1 MSQFKNKTV
10 LITGGAAGIG
20 KTTADK
26 FLQEGATVEIWDFN
40 EDAAKNQIKIWE
52 EEGFSVSFQK
62 VNVADVNQVE
72 KAMSGLIDRHG
83 KIDVLVN
90 NAGITKDGTLL
101 KMEKDQWQAVI
112 DVNLSGVYYCGRAA
126 AKLMA
131 EQGSGVILNASSVVA
146 HNGNFGQSNYVASKS
161 GVIGMTK
168 TWAKELGRKG
178 VRVNAVAPG
187 FINTS
192 MVDTVPEKVLDSLK
206 EKTPLGRL
214 GEPEDIAEAYLFLAS
229 DKAAF
234 ITGTVLNVDGGLIF

>member
-1 MSQFKNKTV
+1 MSQFENKVV

-26 FLQEGATVEIWDFN
+26 FLLEGATVEVWDVN
-40 EDAAKNQIKIWE
+40 DDAAKAQINNWGKE
-52 EEGFSVSFQK
+52 DYSVSYQH
-62 VNVADVNQVE
+62 VNVADADSVE
-72 KAMSGLIDRHG
+72 TAMNGLIERHG

-112 DVNLSGVYYCGRAA
+112 DINLSGVYYCGRAA

-178 VRVNAVAPG
+178 IRVNAVAPG

-192 MVDTVPEKVLDSLK
+192 MVDTVPDKVLDSLK
-206 EKTPLGRL
+206 DKTPLGRL

-234 ITGTVLNVDGGLIF
+234 ITGAVLNVDGGLIF

>member
-1 MSQFKNKTV
+1 MSLFENKVV

-26 FLQEGATVEIWDFN
+26 FLQEGANVEIWDLNDEAAN
-40 EDAAKNQIKIWE
+40 EQIKTWKN
-52 EEGFSVSFQK
+52 EGYSVTFQK
-62 VNVADVNQVE
+62 VNVADADAVKN
-72 KAMSGLIDRHG
+72 AMSRLIERYG
-83 KIDVLVN
+83 KIDVLIS

-101 KMEKDQWQAVI
+101 KMDDQQWQAVI

-126 AKLMA
+126 AKQMA

>member
-1 MSQFKNKTV
+1 MSLFENKVV

-20 KTTADK
+20 KTTVDK
-26 FLQEGATVEIWDFN
+26 FLKEGAVVEIWDVN
-40 EDAAKNQIKIWE
+40 DDAAKEQINTWKKE
-52 EEGFSVSFQK
+52 DYTVTYQH
-62 VNVADVNQVE
+62 VNVADNKSVE
-72 KAMSGLIDRHG
+72 RAMADLAERLG

-101 KMEKDQWQAVI
+101 KMDEDQWQAVI
-112 DVNLSGVYYCGRAA
+112 DVNLSGVFYCGRAA

-131 EQGSGVILNASSVVA
+131 EQGEGVILNASSVVA
-146 HNGNFGQSNYVASKS
+146 HNGNFGQTNYVASKS

-187 FINTS
+187 FINTN

>member
-1 MSQFKNKTV
+1 MSQFENKVV

-20 KTTADK
+20 KTTAEK
-26 FLQEGATVEIWDFN
+26 FLQEGAIVEIWDLN
-40 EDAAKNQIKIWE
+40 DNAAKDQINIWE
-52 EEGFSVSFQK
+52 KENYRVSYQH
-62 VNVADVNQVE
+62 VNVADDEAVE
-72 KAMSGLIDRHG
+72 EAMADLVERLG

-90 NAGITKDGTLL
+90 NAGITKDGTLI
-101 KMEKDQWQAVI
+101 KMDKDQWEAVI

-131 EQGSGVILNASSVVA
+131 EQGNGVILNASSVVA
-146 HNGNFGQSNYVASKS
+146 HNGNFGQSNYVAAKS

-178 VRVNAVAPG
+178 IRVNAVAPG

-229 DKAAF
+229 DKARF